1 MTSHEIPKPG
11 IGSRARR
18 SGSYNWQ
25 VDTRYIPHT
34 SPSNKPRKTAF
45 KNGHRGKVRLYLH
58 DECPRIG
65 SGWRWLNICVGS
77 KWVKV
82 NAGRGFNTR
91 ISRQLFDRLH
101 AGTQSI
107 ITRSNMQQTGVQL

>member
-1 MTSHEIPKPG
+1 MQPKMPTPG
-11 IGSRARR
+11 GTRARR
-18 SGSYNWQ
+18 KGLNGQ
-25 VDTRYIPHT
+25 VDTRYIAQTFPTDKHT
-34 SPSNKPRKTAF
+34 F

-91 ISRQLFDRLH
+91 ISRKLFDRLH

-107 ITRSNMQQTGVQL
+107 ITRNNMQQTGVQL

>member
-1 MTSHEIPKPG
+1 MQPETPTPG
-11 IGSRARR
+11 GTRARR
-18 SGSYNWQ
+18 KGLNGQ
-25 VDTRYIPHT
+25 VDTRDIAQTFPTDKHT
-34 SPSNKPRKTAF
+34 F